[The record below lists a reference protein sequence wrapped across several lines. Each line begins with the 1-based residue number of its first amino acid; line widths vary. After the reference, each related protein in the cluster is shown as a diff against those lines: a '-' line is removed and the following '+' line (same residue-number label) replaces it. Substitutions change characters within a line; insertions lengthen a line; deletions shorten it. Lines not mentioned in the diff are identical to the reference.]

1 MKIFTMKKKFSF
13 LLLIVGIICSQT
25 VFAQNNSIIE
35 LNIGIDGGI
44 PVGNEFSEQTSFGV
58 GGDVKLGV
66 ELNKNIA
73 VMLSGGFVH
82 FYNSD
87 KRKKADLSAL
97 DLTDVTLA
105 LRYNFFS
112 RLYIEPHAGLGLLSA
127 DPVDDNGFAYA
138 CYLGYFFTKYK
149 IVDVSV
155 RYAGSTNG
163 LPPKYVGIRIG
174 VRLPPGRFL

>member
-1 MKIFTMKKKFSF
+1 MKIFTRKKKFSF
-13 LLLIVGIICSQT
+13 LLLIVGIIFSQNIS
-25 VFAQNNSIIE
+25 AQNASVVE
-35 LNIGIDGGI
+35 LNVGLDGAI
-44 PVGNEFSEQTSFGV
+44 PVRNEFSEQTSFGL

-73 VMLSGGFVH
+73 VLLSGGFVH

-97 DLTDVTLA
+97 DLTDITLA
-105 LRYNFFS
+105 IRYKIFS
-112 RLYIEPHAGLGLLSA
+112 SLYIEPHAGLGLLSA
-127 DPVDDNGFAYA
+127 DPADDNGFAYA

-163 LPPKYVGIRIG
+163 LPPTYVGIRIG